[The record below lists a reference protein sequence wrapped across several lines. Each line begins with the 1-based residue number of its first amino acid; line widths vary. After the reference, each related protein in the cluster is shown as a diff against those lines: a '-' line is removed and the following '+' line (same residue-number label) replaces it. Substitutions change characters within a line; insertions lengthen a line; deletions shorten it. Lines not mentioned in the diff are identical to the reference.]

1 MIEGA
6 LAISVIF
13 SLMALALVLS
23 HKPQPI
29 AHIHFHKPRKPSL
42 DDAIRHVK
50 ERDKKRQKRDKH
62 GRFTRG
68 K

>member
-1 MIEGA
+1 MTPFDIVLLA
-6 LAISVIF
+6 LCLLAIS
-13 SLMALALVLS
+13 LAIR
-23 HKPQPI
+23 PQPI
-29 AHIHFHKPRKPSL
+29 AHIHFHKPKTRPTIE
-42 DDAIRHVK
+42 DAIRHVK